1 MKLNKLSFRVVEVE
15 GEHIPNFSIELI
27 IDDKPLGILFDTQ
40 DNKIPHWYVEEDL
53 TANYLYS
60 GEDLPSY
67 YDNYKNKEIHLIGV
81 CSCGES
87 GCGCLGCVIKK
98 DGDVVTFR
106 EIFNDGLEFP
116 KDLEFKFSRDNYD
129 AVVKEIV
136 GRTNEYKKTVGETEA
151 S

>member
-1 MKLNKLSFRVVEVE
+1 M
-15 GEHIPNFSIELI
+15 
-27 IDDKPLGILFDTQ
+27 
-40 DNKIPHWYVEEDL
+40 
-53 TANYLYS
+53 
-60 GEDLPSY
+60 
-67 YDNYKNKEIHLIGV
+67 
-81 CSCGES
+81 
-87 GCGCLGCVIKK
+87 GCVIKK